1 MSVVRFRSRI
11 AINGINPFVPVSA
24 VMAARLKGGWRRPL
38 PVRVRVNGKP
48 QSPWR
53 INLMPAGNGAFY
65 LYLHGT
71 VRKAC
76 GTQVG
81 DFVHVELTFDA
92 AYRNGPM
99 HPLPSWF
106 SRALKNAPSA
116 RRAWDRLIPSRK
128 KEVLRYFA
136 QLKSPEAQARNLQR
150 ALHVLSGGRGRFMA
164 RSWN

>member
-1 MSVVRFRSRI
+1 MSVVRFRAKI
-11 AINGINPFVPVSA
+11 AINGINPFVRVSA
-24 VMAARLKGGWRRPL
+24 ATAARLQSGWRKPL

-48 QSPWR
+48 RSPWR
-53 INLMPAGNGAFY
+53 VNLMPVGDGAFY

-71 VRKAC
+71 VRKAS

-81 DFVHVELTFDA
+81 DFAHLELQFDDV
-92 AYRNGPM
+92 YRNGPM
-99 HPLPSWF
+99 HPMPSWF
-106 SRALKNAPSA
+106 SKALKDAAGA

-136 QLKSPEAQARNLQR
+136 QLKSPQAQARNLQR
-150 ALHVLSGGRGRFMA
+150 AIGVLSGGRGRFMG